1 MQSDTASPGQ
11 PERERRPVLLLVEFQ
26 RQWTDAGLYR
36 RLLEPDLTRRDVV
49 ASTVALA
56 EHARSCGVPI
66 IHAPL
71 VIDPHALHGR
81 FAKLTRGLV
90 FTRGKA
96 TSELTPD
103 IYRVGD
109 LIARGRTAFD
119 AFTDSDLQEQ
129 LTALNASAVLIA
141 GFTTDQCVSKTL
153 RTARRMGFDANI
165 VIDCTAT
172 YSRRRQR
179 RTEAKLGPQGLP
191 LASAREMFAAHARA

>member
-1 MQSDTASPGQ
+1 MQSDEEL
-11 PERERRPVLLLVEFQ
+11 ERGPARPVLVLVEFQ

-36 RLLEPDLTRRDVV
+36 RLLEPELTRRDVI
-49 ASTVALA
+49 ARTIALTK
-56 EHARSCGVPI
+56 HARDCGVPV

-71 VIDPHALHGR
+71 VIDPRALRGR

-96 TSELTPD
+96 TSEFTPD

-129 LTALNASAVLIA
+129 LTALNASDVLIA

-153 RTARRMGFDANI
+153 RTAHRMGFHASI
-165 VIDCTAT
+165 IGDCTAT
-172 YSRRRQR
+172 YSRRLQR
-179 RTEAKLGPQGLP
+179 RTEAKLGAQSLP
-191 LASAREMFAAHARA
+191 LASAHALFAAHART